1 MTSHCPHLLLS
12 AVLRRRCC
20 WLPAAVD
27 RYLPPAR
34 RSPANRPLAAAAVK
48 CWDRQTDGQTDTGP
62 FHRPWRV
69 VSLSFVANNSL
80 ILFSYL
86 CTLTTWHCP
95 HSPVARRCCN
105 DQYLLLARL
114 LYSSKPAAAGLL
126 LLVNAGTDRRTPY
139 RFINSGAHI
148 VQAVPISLILHF
160 SVGLLSIFVVYQT
173 EHRVCVRQMATHCTQ
188 RPLLYRRITADALL
202 YARAFQFAKKSFD
215 SIRFDSP
222 I

>member
-1 MTSHCPHLLLS
+1 LPLLQS
-12 AVLRRRCC
+12 NAGT
-20 WLPAAVD
+20 D
-27 RYLPPAR
+27 R
-34 RSPANRPLAAAAVK
+34 
-48 CWDRQTDGQTDTGP
+48 QTDTGP

-139 RFINSGAHI
+139 RFINSDAHI

-173 EHRVCVRQMATHCTQ
+173 EHRVCVRQTATHCTQ

-202 YARAFQFAKKSFD
+202 YARAFQFGQKSFD
-215 SIRFDSP
+215 SIRFANLINLP
-222 I
+222 LVH